1 MRPYAT
7 SVRGHI
13 ADIFFLKSRQVPLNG
28 LTPESLGMI
37 LRVQGISDMS
47 IERLL
52 EQTVQ
57 VLLQASYTRSLR
69 PHILGA

>member
-1 MRPYAT
+1 M
-7 SVRGHI
+7 
-13 ADIFFLKSRQVPLNG
+13 PLNG

-57 VLLQASYTRSLR
+57 VLLKASYTSSLR
-69 PHILGA
+69 PRTLVAQGLMH

>member
-1 MRPYAT
+1 
-7 SVRGHI
+7 
-13 ADIFFLKSRQVPLNG
+13 VPLNG

-57 VLLQASYTRSLR
+57 VPLQASYTRSLR
-69 PHILGA
+69 PHTLGA